1 MTRNYKQLG
10 ELAQAILALKKKLE
24 IMTKVEADHKN
35 LYEKATQAQDWH
47 RAMAGNLLVQH
58 KVSASKV
65 ASLKAEIERLESQL
79 FELTQD
85 A

>member
-1 MTRNYKQLG
+1 MTRNYKPIG
-10 ELAQAILALKKKLE
+10 ETAQAILALRRKLE

-35 LYEKATQAQDWH
+35 LYEKATQAQDW
-47 RAMAGNLLVQH
+47 RQAMAGNLLVQH
-58 KVSASKV
+58 KVSVSKV
-65 ASLKAEIERLESQL
+65 AALKAEIERLESQL